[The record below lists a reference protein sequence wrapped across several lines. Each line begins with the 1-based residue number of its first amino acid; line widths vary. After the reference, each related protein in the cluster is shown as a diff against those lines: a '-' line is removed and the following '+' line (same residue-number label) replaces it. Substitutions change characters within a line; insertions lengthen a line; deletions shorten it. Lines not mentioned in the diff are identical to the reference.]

1 MVDRAICALALA
13 IFCGACAARSQP
25 DVSARTPTPGAID
38 FPSLAVPAV
47 DSATLAS
54 LSAQLER
61 LTRDSSILGLS
72 PSDPRFY
79 ALFRELEAAQERFA
93 IALTTPDATGQTL
106 YDRMRAM
113 TASLDSV
120 LRQLEERNRQAPRP

>member
-1 MVDRAICALALA
+1 MVNRAIYALALA
-13 IFCGACAARSQP
+13 IFYGACAARSQP
-25 DVSARTPTPGAID
+25 DVSARVPHPVASD
-38 FPSLAVPAV
+38 FPSLVVPTL

-61 LTRDSSILGLS
+61 LARDSSILGLS

-79 ALFRELEAAQERFA
+79 ALFRDLEAAQERFA

-106 YDRMRAM
+106 YDRLRAM
-113 TASLDSV
+113 TARTDSLV
-120 LRQLEERNRQAPRP
+120 RELEARNRQAPRP

>member
-1 MVDRAICALALA
+1 MIGRVICALTFAMFFSA
-13 IFCGACAARSQP
+13 GAAQSQNDP
-25 DVSARTPTPGAID
+25 GPGAPRPDPIEI
-38 FPSLAVPAV
+38 PSLAFPAI

-61 LTRDSSILGLS
+61 LARDSSILGLS

-93 IALTTPDATGQTL
+93 IALTTPDATGRTL
-106 YDRMRAM
+106 HDRLRAM
-113 TASLDSV
+113 TARTDSLF
-120 LRQLEERNRQAPRP
+120 RELEARNRQAPPP